1 MKYPDSSSHSYMLNW
16 KEFYTLERNLM
27 LLTIIAL
34 SNDNYCIKIVRLFVN
49 KLQMYK
55 VVLRL
60 HFGVHT

>member
-1 MKYPDSSSHSYMLNW
+1 
-16 KEFYTLERNLM
+16 M

-34 SNDNYCIKIVRLFVN
+34 SNITIIALSNNNYCIKIVRLFVN

-60 HFGVHT
+60 HVGVHT

>member
-1 MKYPDSSSHSYMLNW
+1 
-16 KEFYTLERNLM
+16 M

-34 SNDNYCIKIVRLFVN
+34 SNNNYCIKIVRLFVN

-60 HFGVHT
+60 HVGVHTWIVCCSREEKAYFFHS

>member
-16 KEFYTLERNLM
+16 KEFTHWNAM

-34 SNDNYCIKIVRLFVN
+34 SNNNYCIKIVRLFVN

-60 HFGVHT
+60 HVGVHT

>member
-16 KEFYTLERNLM
+16 KEFYTLERNVV
-27 LLTIIAL
+27 
-34 SNDNYCIKIVRLFVN
+34 NNYCIKIVRLFVN

-60 HFGVHT
+60 HVGVHT